1 MSGTPTTSKISI
13 VAAGEPTLFDSLA
26 RLVPKDL
33 QTAYYRVLAHTR
45 TLSPDDEML
54 RILEAMGTLAL
65 LTRHTPKDIA
75 DERERFQEMFELHQQ
90 FSEEAQQKTLR
101 YVHELESRLS
111 GLPSELEAG
120 LDPEQIAKLLGESLR
135 QHFLNSGIPDTV
147 KGLQATSVAMT
158 TAQKELSTALR
169 DLSDSRG
176 AVAQI
181 EAANNRLTYS
191 LDNRAKAVDALLREV
206 RSDLL
211 RLWIPLIAGAT
222 LLIGLFGGMGIQSW
236 RDSVPTAATPTPPLR
251 NRFHCLSRSRTLQ
264 RLPAQSSNAIAR
276 QRQSPAQSMSDRTT
290 FYRSCE
296 VFAPKTLFPL
306 VITAFSGYELT
317 YHKLTTHNVC
327 QQKERPS
334 SQCPT

>member
-54 RILEAMGTLAL
+54 RNLEAMGTLAL

-101 YVHELESRLS
+101 HIHELESRLS

-169 DLSDSRG
+169 NLSDSRG

-181 EAANNRLTYS
+181 ESANNRLTYS
-191 LDNRAKAVDALLREV
+191 LENRAKAVDALLHEV
-206 RSDLL
+206 KSDLL
-211 RLWIPLIAGAT
+211 RIWIPLIAGAT
-222 LLIGLFGGMGIQSW
+222 LLIGLFGGMAIQGW
-236 RDSVPTAATPTPPLR
+236 RDSVPTAATPTPTVAEPVPLPEP
-251 NRFHCLSRSRTLQ
+251 Q
-264 RLPAQSSNAIAR
+264 
-276 QRQSPAQSMSDRTT
+276 QSPAVPGDPKQQH
-290 FYRSCE
+290 YRQAKAKPGAE
-296 VFAPKTLFPL
+296 
-306 VITAFSGYELT
+306 
-317 YHKLTTHNVC
+317 H
-327 QQKERPS
+327 ER
-334 SQCPT
+334 